1 MALSKNTPIKEV
13 LGDYEDLP
21 LYQAI
26 HAYEGSMIF
35 DRADGYATTV
45 AGGLVFRGHADAE
58 ADNASGASAAK
69 NVRVRRGNYRL
80 QATLS
85 GVALTDQGKDVYA
98 SDDGTLTL
106 TATGNSRV
114 GKVARYVTTNT
125 CIVEFQAGVGGDVAN
140 HEHTAGTDG
149 GALTSPRVITGIND
163 TNGNELLKV
172 TATGSA
178 INEFTLANAAAG
190 SGPSLT
196 ATGGDTNIPATLAGK
211 GTGKVALGQATSI
224 GVQLAADQPILDS
237 SENELVKFTK
247 AVDAVNELTI
257 ANAATGAGP
266 SLSATGE
273 TNVPITLKGK
283 GTGKVVLGQATSIG
297 VQLAA
302 DQPIL
307 DSSENE
313 LLKFVKT
320 ATAVNE
326 LTVTNAATGNPPT
339 LTATGGD
346 TNIGITIDPKGAGV
360 LQLGSADSLLGF
372 FGQTGAVQQNHIA
385 NASGDDATAV
395 NAILVVLETFGLV
408 KSS

>member
-13 LGDYEDLP
+13 LGDFADFP

-35 DRADGYATTV
+35 NRADGYATNV
-45 AGGLVFRGHADAE
+45 AGGLVFLGHADAE
-58 ADNASGASAAK
+58 ADNTSGASAAK
-69 NVRVRRGNYRL
+69 NVRVRRGTYRL
-80 QATLS
+80 QVALS

-98 SDDGTLTL
+98 SDDATLTL
-106 TATGNSRV
+106 TSSGNSRV
-114 GKVARYVTTNT
+114 GRVVRYVSSGI
-125 CIVEFQAGVGGDVAN
+125 CIVEFQSGVGGDVAN

-149 GALTSPRVITGIND
+149 GPLTSPRVITGIND

-211 GTGKVALGQATSI
+211 GTGAVILGQATSI
-224 GVQLAADQPILDS
+224 GVKLAADQPILDS
-237 SENELVKFTK
+237 SENELIKFVKATT
-247 AVDAVNELTI
+247 AVNELTI
-257 ANAATGAGP
+257 NNAATGAGP
-266 SLSATGE
+266 ILEATGE
-273 TNVPITLKGK
+273 TNVPITLRGK

-297 VQLAA
+297 VQLVA

-313 LLKFVKT
+313 LIKFTKA

-326 LTVTNAATGNPPT
+326 ITVANAATGNAPSIK
-339 LTATGGD
+339 ATGE
-346 TNIGITIDPKGAGV
+346 TNVGLTIAPKGIGILTLCDAITQKLA
-360 LQLGSADSLLGF
+360 F
-372 FGQTGAVQQNHIA
+372 FGAAGSVQLSHIA
-385 NASGDDATAV
+385 NSSGDDATAV

-408 KSS
+408 ASS